1 MMKSIP
7 SYILYLASLLVM
19 TACGPSQEV
28 ISEPTQPGFLVSP
41 SAKAAQNVFG
51 PGTFS
56 IDLPQGWDI
65 ASVEINTDPSR
76 PYTLYLLG
84 VNPTGN
90 DGPGVSRVAIAD
102 ADQWTPEDFVLAQ
115 CSTCPQ
121 NAFETVTLGG
131 KPALHTEIGGGG
143 VPFVTTW
150 YFVENKGNF
159 IALAIHD
166 PESLLPLEDV
176 LASIKFE

>member
-1 MMKSIP
+1 MKTIP
-7 SYILYLASLLVM
+7 SYILYLASFLVLA
-19 TACGPSQEV
+19 ACGSLQETP
-28 ISEPTQPGFLVSP
+28 SEPPQPGFTITP
-41 SAKAAQNVFG
+41 SVGAAQGVFG

-65 ASVEINTDPSR
+65 TSVEINTDPNR

-102 ADQWTPEDFVLAQ
+102 ADQWTPEDFALAQ

-121 NAFETVTLGG
+121 NAFESVNLGG
-131 KPALHTEIGGGG
+131 KPALRTEVGGGG
-143 VPFVTTW
+143 VPIRITW
-150 YFVENKGNF
+150 YFVENNGNF

-176 LASIKFE
+176 LASIMFE

>member
-1 MMKSIP
+1 MKAIHLSP
-7 SYILYLASLLVM
+7 LYLASLLLLA
-19 TACGPSQEV
+19 ACGSSQYGPPG
-28 ISEPTQPGFLVSP
+28 PTQSGSTAIP
-41 SAKAAQNVFG
+41 SMESAQSVFG

-65 ASVEINTDPSR
+65 ASVEINTDPNR

-84 VNPTGN
+84 VNPTSN
-90 DGPGVSRVAIAD
+90 DSPGISRVAIAD
-102 ADQWTPEDFVLAQ
+102 AEQWTPEDFVLAQ

-121 NAFETVTLGG
+121 NAFESVTLGG
-131 KPALHTEIGGGG
+131 RPALRTEVGGGG
-143 VPFVTTW
+143 VPIVTTW

-176 LASIKFE
+176 LASIKFD

>member
-1 MMKSIP
+1 MKAIP
-7 SYILYLASLLVM
+7 LYLVYLASILVLA
-19 TACGPSQEV
+19 ACGSPQYV
-28 ISEPTQPGFLVSP
+28 PPEPAQSGSTATRSVE
-41 SAKAAQNVFG
+41 SAQSVFG

-65 ASVEINTDPSR
+65 ASVEISTDPNR

-84 VNPTGN
+84 ANPTGN
-90 DGPGVSRVAIAD
+90 DGPGISRVAIAD

-121 NAFETVTLGG
+121 NGFESVTLGG
-131 KPALHTEIGGGG
+131 KPAQRTEVGGGG
-143 VPFVTTW
+143 VPIVTTW
-150 YFVENKGNF
+150 YFVENHGNL
-159 IALAIHD
+159 IAIAIHD

-176 LASIKFE
+176 LASIKFD